1 MAKVNGVDVD
11 ALKQVTKDVAQDPSK
26 GIVKFHVTSSWN
38 GSGPKSTSRVKSYY
52 LGGEE
57 IPRDFSLSIDEPK
70 ELLGTNTAPNPQ
82 EVLMAAFN
90 ACTLATFVAACAVKG
105 VELAALRIET
115 EGGLDLRGFL
125 GIDPSVKPG
134 YEELHCT
141 VKIKG
146 RGTQEQFKEV
156 LQTVLK
162 TSPNYWNMA
171 NPVKVK
177 TDLVVE

>member
-1 MAKVNGVDVD
+1 
-11 ALKQVTKDVAQDPSK
+11 
-26 GIVKFHVTSSWN
+26 
-38 GSGPKSTSRVKSYY
+38 
-52 LGGEE
+52 
-57 IPRDFSLSIDEPK
+57 
-70 ELLGTNTAPNPQ
+70 
-82 EVLMAAFN
+82 
-90 ACTLATFVAACAVKG
+90 
-105 VELAALRIET
+105 
-115 EGGLDLRGFL
+115 
-125 GIDPSVKPG
+125 
-134 YEELHCT
+134 

>member
-1 MAKVNGVDVD
+1 
-11 ALKQVTKDVAQDPSK
+11 
-26 GIVKFHVTSSWN
+26 
-38 GSGPKSTSRVKSYY
+38 
-52 LGGEE
+52 
-57 IPRDFSLSIDEPK
+57 
-70 ELLGTNTAPNPQ
+70 
-82 EVLMAAFN
+82 MAAFN

-105 VELAALRIET
+105 VELAAPQIET
-115 EGGLDLRGFL
+115 EGELDLRGFL

-134 YEELHCT
+134 YEELHGT